1 MMAAIYAGAEEILGA
16 KNWMQLHA
24 SVFPTEVLYKFNM
37 ALDHV
42 VIPLRATNI
51 LCF

>member
-1 MMAAIYAGAEEILGA
+1 MMAAIYAGAEEMLGVQ
-16 KNWMQLHA
+16 NWVQAVHA

-51 LCF
+51 